1 MRRVAEAGKA
11 IALEV
16 RVLDVAVAE
25 QDGLKERAADA
36 LDDGAHVLIAQA
48 VGVDDGPRLP
58 GLDDA
63 NDFYF
68 LGCGID
74 RDFGAGGGVAAFF
87 HSAGDAESAGGCGL
101 RIRPAELVRGGV
113 EAGKQAGLGQVLQA
127 EGERVHAD
135 AVSQLIHKG
144 LAREVVGR
152 GSQRAIGAYAER
164 RLGRVIFGNRTGYVI
179 GRREAGVAGV
189 VVVMLP

>member
-1 MRRVAEAGKA
+1 M
-11 IALEV
+11 
-16 RVLDVAVAE
+16 AVAE

-74 RDFGAGGGVAAFF
+74 RDFGAGGGGGGRL
-87 HSAGDAESAGGCGL
+87 SIPAGLAGGSGGGGGS
-101 RIRPAELVRGGV
+101 LV
-113 EAGKQAGLGQVLQA
+113 
-127 EGERVHAD
+127 
-135 AVSQLIHKG
+135 
-144 LAREVVGR
+144 
-152 GSQRAIGAYAER
+152 
-164 RLGRVIFGNRTGYVI
+164 
-179 GRREAGVAGV
+179 
-189 VVVMLP
+189 